1 MSFNISKISIY
12 SLWEMKNYT
21 ESQKEFETAL
31 AMRRTLHTENIKF
44 LGDDQEIILSIFDT
58 FNEVEIKFR
67 IAKCHYE
74 NLQNREAAVV
84 LQSIPQK
91 QRLPKVNMLLAK
103 VLSDGTETTKT
114 AHKEVLKKCP
124 FAFECIE
131 SLLTLGVKGNEVQ
144 SLIINGVSEYPC
156 FDWVNQYIRGVSE
169 IHNSR
174 KYQEAIVT
182 LSSIDSMKT
191 NPKILALIGIAYY
204 YSGEYDRSYS
214 YLKKSYDIYPFMKE
228 GIQKYALLCDMFK
241 KTREL
246 EIILRP
252 SAVSPYHYTSENWFV
267 MATYLYS
274 CLKFEKAQY
283 FITRVIEQY
292 QNKNVDA
299 LILNAKILHGNKK
312 SHEALTSLRNALKF
326 EPHRFE
332 AHRWTIEILLA
343 TDCVK
348 DAQNHATRALKLLGE
363 SPRTLTL
370 AASSYLRNPIAKEKA
385 KPLLQK
391 ALEMNEFYAKAV
403 FFLAQIL
410 VDDKDSKAAI
420 KLLEK
425 TTATTTNLK
434 INLMLA
440 DLYAKSKNLSS
451 ALEQYTKVLN
461 IDSTNR
467 HALNGLMALGS
478 ATTSMTLDTTPIE
491 DDSEIAE
498 NSSRN
503 KNEESENELVWSDIE
518 MDQS

>member
-1 MSFNISKISIY
+1 
-12 SLWEMKNYT
+12 MKHYT
-21 ESQKEFETAL
+21 EAQKEYEIAL
-31 AMRRTLHTENIKF
+31 SMRRTLNSDSVKF
-44 LGDDQEIILSIFDT
+44 LMIEDQEIVISIIET
-58 FNEVEIKFR
+58 YSEVEIKFK
-67 IAKCHYE
+67 IAKCLHE
-74 NLQNREAAVV
+74 NLHNKDAASI
-84 LQSIPQK
+84 LQTIPQK
-91 QRLPKVNMLLAK
+91 QRLPKINMLLAK
-103 VLSDGTETTKT
+103 VLNDGNDSK
-114 AHKEVLKKCP
+114 AAYKEVLKKCP

-131 SLLTLGVKGNEVQ
+131 SLLNLGVKGNEVQ
-144 SLIINGVSEYPC
+144 SLIINGISDHPC
-156 FDWVNQYIRGVSE
+156 FEWVNKYIRGVSE
-169 IHNSR
+169 IYNSR
-174 KYQEAIVT
+174 KYQEAVVT
-182 LSSIDSMKT
+182 LSSIESMKN
-191 NPKILALIGIAYY
+191 NPRVLALIGISFYY
-204 YSGEYDRSYS
+204 AGEYDRSYS
-214 YLKKSYDIYPFMKE
+214 YLKKSYDLYPFMKE

-246 EIILRP
+246 EVILRP
-252 SAVSPYHYTSENWFV
+252 SSYSPYFYTSENWFV

-283 FITRVIEQY
+283 FITRVIEQF
-292 QNKNVDA
+292 QSKNVDA

-312 SHEALTSLRNALKF
+312 SMEALKSLRDALKY

-343 TDCVK
+343 TDKVK
-348 DAQNHATRALKLLGE
+348 DAQNHAMKALKLLGE
-363 SPRTLTL
+363 SPRVLTL

-410 VDDKDSKAAI
+410 VDDKDTKAAI
-420 KLLEK
+420 KLLEN
-425 TTATTTNLK
+425 TAATTSNVK

-461 IDSTNR
+461 IDATNR

-478 ATTSMTLDTTPIE
+478 ATTMTTLDTTPTE
-491 DDSEIAE
+491 DEETAE
-498 NSSRN
+498 NSSRI
-503 KNEESENELVWSDIE
+503 KNDESENELVWSDVE